1 MTNFEKL
8 AKHSHMQPTEL
19 RQRMLILSTAFR
31 VMNENLG
38 NCHRLTNK
46 RKTQTLLH
54 TTGGPAMVWTAP
66 CYRGCEVL

>member
-8 AKHSHMQPTEL
+8 AKHSHTQPTEL

-38 NCHRLTNK
+38 NCHRLT
-46 RKTQTLLH
+46 
-54 TTGGPAMVWTAP
+54 GD
-66 CYRGCEVL
+66 E